1 MGEQSVPFSLMHR
14 GRHVKSLSILGSHVE
29 AQYRCPSGYLVI
41 SILESYDDKNPFTD
55 GPSTVSLYTHF
66 IFEDFSG
73 MEWEI
78 LNTDCPVSICRKPG
92 TSPGHDFNVELAPFD
107 VCQPLGEN
115 ELVIRLKDREVYRIS
130 VHVPPKR
137 FLLARDE
144 SDHFG
149 PSFLGRRYLKIRSVA
164 APWKLGIPALS
175 D

>member
-1 MGEQSVPFSLMHR
+1 
-14 GRHVKSLSILGSHVE
+14 
-29 AQYRCPSGYLVI
+29 
-41 SILESYDDKNPFTD
+41 
-55 GPSTVSLYTHF
+55 
-66 IFEDFSG
+66 

-78 LNTDCPVSICRKPG
+78 LDTDCPRSICRDPG
-92 TSPGHDFNVELAPFD
+92 VGTDHRHKDELAPFD

-130 VHVPPKR
+130 VHVPPER

-144 SDHFG
+144 SNHFG